1 MSVYMIKPTMIAEI
15 EMYPE
20 YVEAN
25 SKEEA
30 LALAEDLFESGSF
43 TPYPEEII
51 NAKYEI
57 NKLDEEEAEQEKPFI
72 LAKIQDIKEKP

>member
-1 MSVYMIKPTMIAEI
+1 MSVYMIKPTMIAKI

-25 SKEEA
+25 SEEEA

-51 NAKYEI
+51 NATYEI

-72 LAKIQDIKEKP
+72 LAKI